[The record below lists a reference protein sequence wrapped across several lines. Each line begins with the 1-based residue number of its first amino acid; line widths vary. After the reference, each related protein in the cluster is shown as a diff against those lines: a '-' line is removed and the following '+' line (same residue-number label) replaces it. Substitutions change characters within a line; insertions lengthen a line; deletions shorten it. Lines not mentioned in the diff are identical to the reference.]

1 MKFTLSCTRPIV
13 IDNQLQNI
21 EYGKLYYDNQ
31 TSQLF
36 DETGK
41 LLFEGNHEWN
51 EAFATSEETPAKK
64 SKISTLK
71 IQLGLSCNYS
81 CSYCSQRFVP
91 NAPETNK
98 NYVDRF
104 VKSMANWMP
113 EAPKRIE
120 FWGGEPLVYWKT
132 LEPLAKH
139 LRARYPQ
146 ATFLM
151 ITNGS
156 LLTDEIIDWID
167 VLDINVGVSH
177 DGPGQHVRGPDP
189 LDNSEIREMILKLFK
204 KRAGRVSFNA
214 MVHRSNLDRV
224 KIRDFFKEV
233 IGHEVFIIG
242 EGGIIDAYDEGG
254 FESSL
259 QTSEEHFQFRS
270 MTMMQLR
277 NGDLDNYHITKD
289 RLKDWEDSITK
300 NRPASAIGQKCG
312 MDRDDQIAVDLRG
325 NVLTC
330 QNVSAV
336 STAPNG
342 RSHLIGHVNN
352 LEKVRLT
359 TATHWKFRDEC
370 SKCPVL
376 QACRGSCM
384 FLKDELFKKSCDNS
398 YSDHIPFFAAA
409 IEKMTGWLPF
419 KVEAE
424 NYELPSERQDIFG
437 QLTRSQ

>member
-1 MKFTLSCTRPIV
+1 LAPSPRIV
-13 IDNQLQNI
+13 D
-21 EYGKLYYDNQ
+21 
-31 TSQLF
+31 
-36 DETGK
+36 
-41 LLFEGNHEWN
+41 W
-51 EAFATSEETPAKK
+51 
-64 SKISTLK
+64 
-71 IQLGLSCNYS
+71 
-81 CSYCSQRFVP
+81 
-91 NAPETNK
+91 
-98 NYVDRF
+98 
-104 VKSMANWMP
+104 ANVV
-113 EAPKRIE
+113 E
-120 FWGGEPLVYWKT
+120 
-132 LEPLAKH
+132 
-139 LRARYPQ
+139 
-146 ATFLM
+146 
-151 ITNGS
+151 
-156 LLTDEIIDWID
+156 
-167 VLDINVGVSH
+167 
-177 DGPGQHVRGPDP
+177 
-189 LDNSEIREMILKLFK
+189 
-204 KRAGRVSFNA
+204 
-214 MVHRSNLDRV
+214 
-224 KIRDFFKEV
+224 FKEV